1 VRLFRSNAHYWDP
14 RGPISWDMAM
24 QGTST
29 DWRPYVKA
37 GDMLSVSATYETK
50 RASWYESMGI
60 MVVWEAWTKTKGAVD
75 PFAHKLDQTG
85 HLTHGHLAENDHH
98 GGTQF
103 VGVNIKTMPSCSA
116 KLVDIVK
123 YNYNPGGFYSSGKNY
138 CIPTITRGQSVTFVN
153 QDAPNSNQGYL
164 FPNQGLTVPFTP
176 YGKAIFHTV
185 TSCQN
190 PCGLDT
196 GISYPL
202 AQGGSTFDSGQ
213 LGLATPATGSLDWST
228 PTGLKPG
235 VYTYYCRIHPFMRG
249 VFRVVK

>member
-1 VRLFRSNAHYWDP
+1 MTATP
-14 RGPISWDMAM
+14 
-24 QGTST
+24 TT
-29 DWRPYVKA
+29 WRPVVHK
-37 GDMLSVSATYETK
+37 GDVLSISSSYDSK
-50 RASWYESMGI
+50 NASWYESMGI